1 MNVDLNGDGL
11 YDEVD
16 DLATVKNL
24 QEAITTWAVDADDVV
39 VFITDHGGEGSFRIN
54 ETELLDAEDLDS
66 WLDELQS
73 HISGKVIVVY
83 DACHSGSFLSYLK
96 PPRGKERIVLS
107 SADSGQEAYFTSF
120 GDLSFTNFFWQH
132 IINGMS
138 VYNAFFTTKNSIEYT
153 YGRQTPQMDD
163 NGNGIGNEDDEG
175 DLAKTT
181 YIGKGLISGGGLPVI
196 DGVSPEQTLEE
207 DETTAVITAETV
219 IDSDGINRVW
229 AVITPPDFDPGD
241 PDNPVLDMPKIEMT
255 HMGDNRYQGTFDE
268 FTSGGTYTVT
278 LYAKDNLGS
287 IAVPVQTLITKPL
300 PELIPATFNAEGH
313 LSIPCLDI
321 MGSYLHI
328 NLALSDAATLT
339 FQLMPDFTAVEAC
352 SPCAVFDEAT
362 GLIKINALDL
372 DAENTIWAD
381 FMITGADPVTLVP
394 VSYGQN

>member
-66 WLDELQS
+66 WLDALQNK
-73 HISGKVIVVY
+73 IFGKVIVVY

-163 NGNGIGNEDDEG
+163 NGNGIGNEDGEG

-196 DGVSPEQTLEE
+196 DGVSPEQTLGE
-207 DETTAVITAETV
+207 DETTAVITAKTV
-219 IDSDGINRVW
+219 IDSDGIDRVW

-255 HMGDNRYQGTFDE
+255 HMGNNRYQGTFDE

-300 PELIPATFNAEGH
+300 PELIPATFNAKGH
-313 LSIPCLDI
+313 LSIPCLEI

-328 NLALSDAATLT
+328 NLSLSDAATLT
-339 FQLMPDFTAVEAC
+339 FSVDA
-352 SPCAVFDEAT
+352 
-362 GLIKINALDL
+362 GL
-372 DAENTIWAD
+372 
-381 FMITGADPVTLVP
+381 
-394 VSYGQN
+394 YGSGSMFSLCRV